1 MKILVTGASGVV
13 GGPLADRCEALG
25 LDVIRSGRR
34 ERGPRWLAWDM
45 GQPLPALHGGPDCVL
60 HAAPLWVLPDHVPA
74 LAGIGVE
81 RIVCYS
87 STSAL
92 TKQDSPIGS
101 ERELA
106 DALRRAERRVLEES
120 ARLGIATTIFRPTMI
135 YGYGR
140 DGNVSAIARFIRR
153 YGFFAVA
160 GRAGGKRQPVHVDDL
175 VDAAVSILDKPGTH
189 GRTYNLGGGETL
201 TYRAMVERIFKA
213 LDRPTRILGL
223 PAGAYKSMLAVAG
236 LVKRDVTAAM
246 AVRMNRDMAFDWTE
260 ARSDFGFSPQAF
272 LEHPERDLPAR

>member
-13 GGPLADRCEALG
+13 GGPLADRCETLG

-34 ERGPRWLAWDM
+34 DRGTRWLAWDM
-45 GQPLPALHGGPDCVL
+45 AQPPPALDGGLGCVL
-60 HAAPLWVLPDHVPA
+60 HAAPLWVLPDHVQA

-81 RIVCYS
+81 RIICYS

-92 TKQDSPIGS
+92 TKQDSPISS

-106 DALRRAERRVLEES
+106 ESLRRAELRIAEDS
-120 ARLGIATTIFRPTMI
+120 ARFGIATTVFRPTMI

-153 YGFFAVA
+153 YHFFAVA
-160 GRAGGKRQPVHVDDL
+160 GRAEGKRQPVHVDDL
-175 VDAAVSILDKPGTH
+175 VDAAVSILHQSGTY

-201 TYRAMVERIFKA
+201 IYRAMVERIFNA
-213 LDRPTRILGL
+213 LGRPVRILGV
-223 PAGAYKSMLAVAG
+223 PGGVYKSILALAG
-236 LVKRDVTAAM
+236 LVKRDITGAM
-246 AVRMNRDMAFDWTE
+246 AVRMNRDMAFDWTP
-260 ARSDFGFSPQAF
+260 ARADFGYTPQAF
-272 LEHPERDLPAR
+272 LKHPERDLPTP

>member
-34 ERGPRWLAWDM
+34 DRGTRWLAWDM
-45 GQPLPALHGGPDCVL
+45 AQPPPAAAGGLDCVL
-60 HAAPLWVLPDHVPA
+60 HAAPLWVLPVHVQA

-81 RIVCYS
+81 RIICYS

-92 TKQDSPIGS
+92 TKQDSSNSS

-106 DALRRAERRVLEES
+106 ESLRRAERRITEES
-120 ARLGIATTIFRPTMI
+120 ARCGVATTIFRPTMI

-175 VDAAVSILDKPGTH
+175 VDAAVSILDKPNTH

-201 TYRAMVERIFKA
+201 TYRAMVERVFQA
-213 LDRPTRILGL
+213 LGRPARILGV
-223 PAGAYKSMLAVAG
+223 PAGAYQSVLAVAS
-236 LVKRDVTAAM
+236 LVKRDITGAM
-246 AVRMNRDMAFDWTE
+246 AVRMNRDMAFDWTD
-260 ARSDFGFSPQAF
+260 ARADFGFSPQAF
-272 LEHPERDLPAR
+272 LEHPERDLPSP